1 MLTTSD
7 LTGVKILDNSGNFSG
22 NFSLSLWT
30 TTTVGAESA
39 VSTSSKIIIDVAPVA
54 DNPNLKVRST
64 VPGEEDAGR
73 DANGNIVSNISE
85 SKPIPLPFRFEL
97 GDKSETIS
105 INVKLLDQVI
115 HQYLEPSWL
124 QLINQMVLLPR

>member
-1 MLTTSD
+1 MVIFLVIF
-7 LTGVKILDNSGNFSG
+7 LYLYGPQQPLVLK
-22 NFSLSLWT
+22 
-30 TTTVGAESA
+30 A

-54 DNPNLKVRST
+54 DNPNLKVRAT

-105 INVKLLDQVI
+105 INVKLLDSSDTPI
-115 HQYLEPSWL
+115 SGASWL
-124 QLINQMVLLPR
+124 QLINRMVLLPR